1 MEHYYIDDI
10 AEYAAKG
17 NLESIRVLINVHQE
31 FNDEIFGEILAR
43 PMLAASENGHRNV
56 VEYLMECGSNL
67 EVYDEN
73 GVIACDC

>member
-31 FNDEIFGEILAR
+31 FNDEIFGEILV
-43 PMLAASENGHRNV
+43 G
-56 VEYLMECGSNL
+56 
-67 EVYDEN
+67 VYK
-73 GVIACDC
+73 